1 MFFLPVLVKSSQ
13 ALLNLWWS
21 WSRRNINMQICC
33 LPPCFSSPWGVL
45 AHLSVHR
52 GNPSVPLAMPSLP
65 NIFTCTGFS
74 TGNRNESEVFQRWL
88 RLEKTSIKP
97 YNWNHQL
104 NCRKKKKCL
113 FIHIQFYLQS
123 VKLSNKKETEPF
135 LRDIWDPKTMLNN
148 DTLSSNYVPHRES
161 TIS

>member
-1 MFFLPVLVKSSQ
+1 MRKTNFMFFLPVLVKSSQ

-21 WSRRNINMQICC
+21 WSRRNINMQICY

-104 NCRKKKKCL
+104 NCRKKKSVSL
-113 FIHIQFYLQS
+113 YIYSFIFSLWSFQTKKKQSHFSETSEIQ
-123 VKLSNKKETEPF
+123 KPC
-135 LRDIWDPKTMLNN
+135 
-148 DTLSSNYVPHRES
+148 
-161 TIS
+161 

>member
-1 MFFLPVLVKSSQ
+1 MRKTNFMFFLPVLVKSSQ

-21 WSRRNINMQICC
+21 WSRRYIDMQIYC

-104 NCRKKKKCL
+104 NCRKKKVSL
-113 FIHIQFYLQS
+113 YTYT
-123 VKLSNKKETEPF
+123 V
-135 LRDIWDPKTMLNN
+135 
-148 DTLSSNYVPHRES
+148 LSSVCEAFKQKRNRA
-161 TIS
+161 ISQRHLRSKNHVKQWYPFK